1 MVQNFGQHGL
11 LPFPCNLVFTF
22 IYFYVHFLYLQ
33 EDEEL
38 DTRDRRSWDD
48 DYVLKRQFSAL
59 IPAFDPRPGRP
70 NINQTQDF
78 EIPAPG
84 SEVPSSPPVSSDVPP
99 APKLVL
105 TLSAPCLPGVSG
117 IRLSV
122 ACLSPLCQS
131 PVHLS
136 SFGLFS
142 TCCLSVSC
150 LSPACCSPVFCLSYL
165 LLVCPFPFFFL
176 SPFHLSSVSFL
187 PFAYLFPISLLPHV
201 QLSSVSFLPVACLFP
216 VSLLLPVHLS
226 SFCIFSTCCLS
237 VCFLSLPCLLFTC
250 LLYLFYLLLVCL
262 FPFSLLPS
270 VHLSVS
276 VF

>member
-1 MVQNFGQHGL
+1 M
-11 LPFPCNLVFTF
+11 
-22 IYFYVHFLYLQ
+22 YLQ

-78 EIPAPG
+78 DIPAPG

-122 ACLSPLCQS
+122 ACLSPVSL
-131 PVHLS
+131 
-136 SFGLFS
+136 LF
-142 TCCLSVSC
+142 TCLLSVSFW
-150 LSPACCSPVFCLSYL
+150 PVA
-165 LLVCPFPFFFL
+165 CPFPV
-176 SPFHLSSVSFL
+176 SPLPSVHLSSVSFL
-187 PFAYLFPISLLPHV
+187 SVAYLFPISLSCFLFTC
-201 QLSSVSFLPVACLFP
+201 LLSVSFLPVACLFP
-216 VSLLLPVHLS
+216 VSPLPPVHLS
-226 SFCIFSTCCLS
+226 SVPFLPSACL
-237 VCFLSLPCLLFTC
+237 FPFCLLFTC
-250 LLYLFYLLLVCL
+250 LYLSFESLFCLLLVSPCCLSACL
-262 FPFSLLPS
+262 FWP
-270 VHLSVS
+270 VM
-276 VF
+276 

>member
-1 MVQNFGQHGL
+1 M
-11 LPFPCNLVFTF
+11 
-22 IYFYVHFLYLQ
+22 YLQ

-78 EIPAPG
+78 DIPAPG

-122 ACLSPLCQS
+122 ACLSP
-131 PVHLS
+131 
-136 SFGLFS
+136 
-142 TCCLSVSC
+142 VS
-150 LSPACCSPVFCLSYL
+150 
-165 LLVCPFPFFFL
+165 
-176 SPFHLSSVSFL
+176 
-187 PFAYLFPISLLPHV
+187 
-201 QLSSVSFLPVACLFP
+201 
-216 VSLLLPVHLS
+216 
-226 SFCIFSTCCLS
+226 
-237 VCFLSLPCLLFTC
+237 LLFTC
-250 LLYLFYLLLVCL
+250 LL
-262 FPFSLLPS
+262 
-270 VHLSVS
+270 SVS
-276 VF
+276 F